1 MVNNNI
7 LIINIFFKYFMKSL
21 KRHFV
26 NFMQTNQLNSFSMQ
40 YYEISYIALNNLC
53 LNNYSLNFQ
62 EIFTPTL
69 SHIKC

>member
-7 LIINIFFKYFMKSL
+7 VVINIFFKDFMKSR

-26 NFMQTNQLNSFSMQ
+26 KFKQTNQINYFSMQ

-53 LNNYSLNFQ
+53 LNNYSLYFQ
-62 EIFTPTL
+62 EIFAHTL